1 NEVAV
6 AAFLAGEIRFT
17 DIDRVIDSALQA
29 IDLAEPET
37 LEAVQALDQLA
48 RVHARAA
55 VLSGNPP
62 GAA

>member
-1 NEVAV
+1 
-6 AAFLAGEIRFT
+6 
-17 DIDRVIDSALQA
+17 VIDSALQA